1 METYLRI
8 AELLDVELT
17 ELVEQRKVK
26 WNSHLFELAGNYNT
40 LCG

>member
-17 ELVEQRKVK
+17 ELVRTNKDKKEHP
-26 WNSHLFELAGNYNT
+26 SF
-40 LCG
+40 